1 MAYNGTDANNNN
13 TLYFLVGGILV
24 AGLILGGLFFTGNLS
39 SFGGPQTAITSQE
52 GIPGPAGPQGAQGNT
67 GETGKSG
74 ATGEWSITGETDNG
88 STVTL
93 KP

>member
-24 AGLILGGLFFTGNLS
+24 AGLIFGGLFFTGNL
-39 SFGGPQTAITSQE
+39 GGLGASQTAIISPE
-52 GIPGPAGPQGAQGNT
+52 GTPGPAGPQGAQGDAGAT
-67 GETGKSG
+67 GETGATGDQG
-74 ATGEWSITGETDNG
+74 ATGDTGGGT
-88 STVTL
+88 TVIL